1 MGSVRTLEHDVEAT
15 DRADLGLPVD
25 REHASDVERDF
36 FRNARPTSLLQR
48 FEEPEEIAAFVAF
61 VASPL
66 ASGINGASLRVDG
79 GVVRSIA

>member
-1 MGSVRTLEHDVEAT
+1 
-15 DRADLGLPVD
+15 
-25 REHASDVERDF
+25 VERDF
-36 FRNARPTSLLQR
+36 FLHARPTSLLQR
-48 FEEPEEIAAFVAF
+48 FEEPAEIGAFVAF